1 MSHSNDQILPVI
13 TANLPLHSV
22 SLCII
27 QQIRGNVLVSY
38 SVGSGSE
45 LLIRGSLERWRS
57 GGGAL
62 LIY

>member
-22 SLCII
+22 SLYII